1 MVAPVPT
8 PEITDPSLAW
18 IEAMGHVALLR
29 STSIPRHVDGPLH
42 LLRVVPEVADQAPPH
57 RYVAIDSTSAPRSV
71 TRAVAILYMSSGF
84 DPFGDGNSASSRTIQ
99 VGFP

>member
-1 MVAPVPT
+1 MIATVPP
-8 PEITDPSLAW
+8 PEITNPPLAW
-18 IEAMGHVALLR
+18 IEAMGLVALLR

-42 LLRVVPEVADQAPPH
+42 LLRVVQEEADQAPPH
-57 RYVAIDSTSAPRSV
+57 PYASIDSTSAPRSV

-84 DPFGDGNSASSRTIQ
+84 DPLGEGNSASSRTIQ